1 MPKWLKITTATFCSM
16 LVVALAV
23 FSGIKIYDYNLYNKT
38 LEMPVLAIYTENQQD
53 IVSKEEYIDCEV
65 SVSNANDKVSFENK
79 VGKIRGRGN
88 STWTESDKKPYRLK
102 FDEKIDLFGD
112 RVASVYELCASRVC
126 N

>member
-1 MPKWLKITTATFCSM
+1 MKKCMPKWLKITTATFCSM

-102 FDEKIDLFGD
+102 FDEKIDLFGNGK
-112 RVASVYELCASRVC
+112 AKLGH
-126 N
+126 